1 MKSVLI
7 IGLGQFGVHMA
18 EKLMENDNEVMAIES
33 SEARADACAELI
45 PRILI
50 GNACD
55 ERFMK
60 GIGVKDFDKA
70 VIAVGDDFQT
80 ALEITVILKDLGCKY
95 IVARAT
101 NDTHKKLLLRN
112 GADYVSY
119 AERETAERLAISLA
133 ADNVFDFIELTPE
146 IGIYEVAVPKSWVGR
161 TIIKLDVRN
170 RYRISILAT
179 KEDGK
184 INPMPPAQYEFKG
197 TENILVMGGHADVE
211 RLK

>member
-1 MKSVLI
+1 MKSL
-7 IGLGQFGVHMA
+7 
-18 EKLMENDNEVMAIES
+18 
-33 SEARADACAELI
+33 
-45 PRILI
+45 
-50 GNACD
+50 
-55 ERFMK
+55 
-60 GIGVKDFDKA
+60 GVKDFDKA
-70 VIAVGDDFQT
+70 VIAIGDDFQT

-95 IVARAT
+95 IVARAS

-119 AERETAERLAISLA
+119 AEREAAERLAISLA

-146 IGIYEVAVPKSWVGR
+146 IGIYEVAVPKSWIGR

-179 KEDGK
+179 KENGK

-197 TENILVMGGHADVE
+197 TENILVMGGQVDVE